1 MSPLLRSR
9 APSSPPQTEH
19 KLKLAL
25 SDLKQAQSLLQ
36 PALRL
41 GKAGLTGIGIPGV
54 ESAFNVVVELAEM
67 VSTMQANKEDLSKLE
82 KHLGGLVGMDCSAMG
97 RKFI

>member
-9 APSSPPQTEH
+9 APSSAPPQTEN

-25 SDLKQAQSLLQ
+25 SDLKQLLQ

-41 GKAGLTGIGIPGV
+41 GKAGVTGIGIPGV

-67 VSTMQANKEDLSKLE
+67 VSVGTSQTSLHAGILS
-82 KHLGGLVGMDCSAMG
+82 G
-97 RKFI
+97 